1 MHFYKRI
8 QRQSE
13 VYSMTFLIEENGML
27 FEYDTNKKEDID
39 AFFDGAV
46 NENVFQKCYLKCDN
60 LISKTGWKANAKTV
74 SLDFVQ
80 GAMEDARDKLL
91 K

>member
-1 MHFYKRI
+1 
-8 QRQSE
+8 
-13 VYSMTFLIEENGML
+13 MTFLIEERGML

-46 NENVFQKCYLKCDN
+46 NENVFAGS
-60 LISKTGWKANAKTV
+60 IMSTV
-74 SLDFVQ
+74 TSTTRGF
-80 GAMEDARDKLL
+80 K